1 MTIDRLTPGQIRGAR
16 AMLDWSMIDLARA
29 VRMSVSTIKRVEDGR
44 PETVSDRV
52 VAVIRAGLEAEGV
65 RFLPDDGYGPG
76 MRLPAR

>member
-1 MTIDRLTPGQIRGAR
+1 
-16 AMLDWSMIDLARA
+16 MLDWSMIDLARA

>member
-1 MTIDRLTPGQIRGAR
+1 MTVDRLTPGQIRGAR

-29 VRMSVSTIKRVEDGR
+29 VRMSVSTIKRIEDGR